1 MCDRCNFC
9 GQRTPCEH
17 YPASVDGF
25 AARVELAAR
34 CIRSG
39 DGLFSRAFDNCFEM
53 WDGAAVVALLDRM
66 ASRDLVLRAGMARVW
81 DNPESLAAFAR
92 TVASLT
98 HVPDHR
104 LAEVARA
111 MREKAKAAI
120 EARHAG
126 HGTQLALFG

>member
-1 MCDRCNFC
+1 MNEHCNHC
-9 GQRTPCEH
+9 GRITPCAH
-17 YPASVDGF
+17 YPESVEGF

-81 DNPESLAAFAR
+81 DNEESQAAFAR
-92 TVASLT
+92 TVASLA
-98 HVPDHR
+98 HVAEHR
-104 LAEVARA
+104 LPEVARSIRA
-111 MREKAKAAI
+111 AREAES

-126 HGTQLALFG
+126 HGAQLALI